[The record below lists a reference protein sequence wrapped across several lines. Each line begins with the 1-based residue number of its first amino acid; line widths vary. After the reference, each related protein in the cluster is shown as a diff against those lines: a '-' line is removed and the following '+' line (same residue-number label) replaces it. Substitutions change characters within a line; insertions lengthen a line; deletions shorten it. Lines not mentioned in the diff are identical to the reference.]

1 MLLDLINYTQLADRR
16 IIDVFLQAETAMPEA
31 QNIFSHILNAQCI
44 WLNRIQNKEPTC
56 DRFQLQPIDVFEDM
70 HNQNCKDM
78 LHVLHNHDMKELIVY
93 KNSSGEPFSN
103 AVHDILFH
111 IVNHSTYHRAQVA
124 TQFRLNNIQPPVTD
138 YIAYKRDGLI

>member
-16 IIDVFLQAETAMPEA
+16 VIDIFLQAETALPEA
-31 QNIFSHILNAQCI
+31 QNMFSHILNSQRI
-44 WLNRIQNKEPTC
+44 WLDRVQGSEPQY
-56 DRFQLQPIDVFEDM
+56 DRYQLQPVDLFDEM

-78 LHVLHNHDMKELIVY
+78 LEIVHNHDLKEIIIY
-93 KNSSGEPFSN
+93 KNSSGEAFSN

-111 IVNHSTYHRAQVA
+111 VVNHSTYHRAQVA

-138 YIAYKRDGLI
+138 YISYKREGLI